1 MSDAETLSEATL
13 AAGRRVIRVEI
24 DALNALEAELGK
36 AFVSAVNALAAAG
49 GRIICA
55 GVGKSGHVAR
65 KIAATLASTGAPSL
79 YIHPT
84 EASHGD
90 LGMITGSDAVIALSR
105 SGETQELGDLIA
117 YTRRFDIPLI
127 GITANAKSTLAT
139 SSDVPLLIPDGPEA
153 CAETRAPT
161 TSTTLMMALGDALA
175 VALLERKG
183 FTAEDFKTF
192 HPGGKLGAMLRTV
205 DDLMHG
211 GDELPLV
218 PTGSEMADAL
228 AIMST
233 KGFGCL
239 AVIDPQGELM
249 GIVTDGDIRRL
260 VAKGR
265 MAMTIDDAMTRGPV
279 TAKLGMLASAA
290 LNLMNEKRI
299 MQLLVIDENRPK
311 GILHMHDLL
320 KAGVA

>member
-1 MSDAETLSEATL
+1 MSKQAAIE
-13 AAGRRVIRVEI
+13 AGRKVIKIEA
-24 DALNALEAELGK
+24 DALQVLASSLGDGFSSTIEALLQIE
-36 AFVSAVNALAAAG
+36 
-49 GRIICA
+49 GRIILT

-90 LGMITGSDAVIALSR
+90 LGMITGKDAVVALSR
-105 SGETQELGDLIA
+105 SGETKELGDLIH
-117 YTRRFDIPLI
+117 YTRRFDIPLVAMTI
-127 GITANAKSTLAT
+127 DAGSALAT
-139 SSDVPLLIPDGPEA
+139 SADIALVLPDVPEA
-153 CAETRAPT
+153 CAATGAPT

-175 VALLERKG
+175 VALLERRG

-205 DDLMHG
+205 DDLMHSG
-211 GDELPLV
+211 SELPIV
-218 PTGSEMADAL
+218 PTGTEMADAL
-228 AIMST
+228 AVMSD

-239 AVIDPQGELM
+239 AVTEPGGDLI

-265 MAMTIDDAMTRGPV
+265 MAMTIDGAMTRNPV
-279 TAKLGMLASAA
+279 TVIPGTLASTA
-290 LNLMNEKRI
+290 LKMMNEKRI
-299 MQLLVIDENRPK
+299 TQIFVLEGKTPIGVLN
-311 GILHMHDLL
+311 MHDFL

>member
-1 MSDAETLSEATL
+1 MSDAETLS
-13 AAGRRVIRVEI
+13 AGKRVIRVEI
-24 DALNALEAELGK
+24 DALEMLEAALG
-36 AFVSAVNALAAAG
+36 ADFVSAVNTLVEAK

-65 KIAATLASTGAPSL
+65 KFAATLASTGAPSL

-90 LGMITGSDAVIALSR
+90 LGMIAPGDVVIALSR
-105 SGETQELGDLIA
+105 SGETQELGDLIH
-117 YTRRFDIPLI
+117 YTRRFDVPLI
-127 GITANAKSTLAT
+127 GMTANAESSLGT
-139 SSDVPLLIPDGPEA
+139 SSDVALIIPDAPEA

-183 FTAEDFKTF
+183 FTADDFKTF
-192 HPGGKLGAMLRTV
+192 HPGGKLGSMLRTV

-211 GDELPLV
+211 GDELPV
-218 PTGSEMADAL
+218 VSTGAEMADAL
-228 AIMST
+228 AVMSA

-239 AVIDPQGELM
+239 AVTDPQGALM

-260 VAKGR
+260 VSKGR

-279 TAKLGMLASAA
+279 VAEPGMLASAA

-299 MQLLVIDENRPK
+299 TQLLVVDAGTPV
-311 GILHMHDLL
+311 GILHMHDFL